1 MHLFVSFACLFVCW
15 LAFVL
20 DRFACSLLL
29 QFTVLLPASLVPIIA
44 SGVISGVFLLLV
56 IPVILC
62 LVRKKCLSS
71 TPPRNRG
78 PQSESKTI
86 ISFMKNTSENVSVYT
101 TVAMCNSS
109 YCNTRLIFR

>member
-29 QFTVLLPASLVPIIA
+29 QCTVLLPASLVPIIA
-44 SGVISGVFLLLV
+44 SGAISGFFLLLV
-56 IPVILC
+56 ISAIFC
-62 LVRKKCLSS
+62 LVRKKCLSE
-71 TPPRNRG
+71 TPPRHSG

-86 ISFMKNTSENVSVYT
+86 ISFKIGRAQVWTPVTHAS
-101 TVAMCNSS
+101 
-109 YCNTRLIFR
+109 R